1 MAGVMAGSRSKSQRL
16 SLGQKA
22 GWGLADMGVV
32 VFVVVKQ
39 LLVFAYL
46 TSGLGVPVEVA
57 GLATTGVLVF
67 DMITDPL
74 IGYFSDKTQTRW
86 GRRAPWM
93 VIGAVVMCA
102 GMVGLFSTPEG
113 LVGVAALP
121 WVLGFFMLATLGF
134 TMVSIPYGAMAGEI
148 TQDAQERSAMTAWRM
163 GFASLGILIGGALI
177 PGIAAGS
184 GYSTAAIMVT
194 PLIVGAIWL
203 SVFATRRA
211 PRGETPSSVSP
222 ARMVSLVLSNRAFV
236 MLAVVY
242 GVMTLAIALI
252 TAGLPFAAVYLV
264 MDTGDTPLSGAAKA
278 LSVLSLM
285 FAAFTVGSIL
295 SQAGWVLASARL
307 GKLGALVLGL
317 GLYIVLLWGLYAV
330 LPSVNVTAVAGM
342 FVLAGMTNGS
352 YQQIPWAMYPDLM
365 DVTRRETGEAIEGAF
380 SAIWLFGQ
388 KAANAFAPLIL
399 GAILGAYGWVE
410 TTEGVAEQSAAA
422 LGALHGA
429 VTLVPAGILGVSIVL
444 LLALYRPLAAKV
456 LARV

>member
-1 MAGVMAGSRSKSQRL
+1 MAL

-46 TSGLGVPVEVA
+46 TSVLGVPVEIA
-57 GLATTGVLVF
+57 GLATTAVLIF

-74 IGYFSDKTQTRW
+74 VGYLSDRTQTRW
-86 GRRAPWM
+86 GRRTPWM
-93 VIGAVVMCA
+93 VAGAVVMAA
-102 GMVGLFSTPEG
+102 GMVGLFSVPAG

-121 WVLGFFMLATLGF
+121 WVLGFFMVATLGF
-134 TMVSIPYGAMAGEI
+134 TMVAIPYGAMAGEI
-148 TQDAQERSAMTAWRM
+148 TQDGRERSGMTAWRM
-163 GFASLGILIGGALI
+163 GFASVGILVGGALI
-177 PGIAAGS
+177 PGLAAGS
-184 GYSTAAIMVT
+184 GYSAAALAVS

-211 PRGETPSSVSP
+211 PKIEAPSSVSP
-222 ARMVSLVLSNRAFV
+222 LRMMRLVFANRAFV
-236 MLAVVY
+236 MLAVLY

-252 TAGLPFAAVYLV
+252 TAGLPFAALYLV
-264 MDTGDTPLSGAAKA
+264 NDTGDTLLSGAAAA
-278 LSVLSLM
+278 LTVLSLM

-295 SQAGWVLASARL
+295 SQAGWVFASARL
-307 GKLGALVLGL
+307 GKLGALLLGL
-317 GLYIVLLWGLYAV
+317 SLYILLLVGLYAV

-352 YQQIPWAMYPDLM
+352 YQQIPWAIYPDLM
-365 DVTRRETGEAIEGAF
+365 DVTRAESGEAIEGAF

-399 GAILGAYGWVE
+399 GAILGAAGWVE
-410 TTEGVAEQSAAA
+410 TTQGVAEQSSAA
-422 LGALHGA
+422 LAALHWS
-429 VTLVPAGILGVSIVL
+429 VTLVPAGILAVSIVGL
-444 LLALYRPLAAKV
+444 VLFYRPLARRV
-456 LARV
+456 LTHV

>member
-1 MAGVMAGSRSKSQRL
+1 MAL

-46 TSGLGVPVEVA
+46 TAELGVPVEVA
-57 GLATTGVLVF
+57 GLATTAVLVF

-74 IGYFSDKTQTRW
+74 VGYLSDRTHSRF

-102 GMVGLFSTPEG
+102 GLVGLFSVPEG
-113 LVGVAALP
+113 MVGVAALP
-121 WVLGFFMLATLGF
+121 WVMGFFVLATLGF

-148 TQDAQERSAMTAWRM
+148 TQDPRERSQMTAWRM
-163 GFASLGILIGGALI
+163 GFASVGILVGGALI
-177 PGIAAGS
+177 PLIASGS
-184 GYSTAAIMVT
+184 GFSVAAMAVV
-194 PLIVGAIWL
+194 PLILGAIWL
-203 SVFATRRA
+203 SVFSTRRA
-211 PRGETPSSVSP
+211 PKLEATSKISIT
-222 ARMVSLVLSNRAFV
+222 RMLGLVLQNRAFV
-236 MLAVVY
+236 ILAIIY
-242 GVMTLAIALI
+242 GVMTLSIALI
-252 TAGLPFAAVYLV
+252 TAGLPFAALYLV
-264 MDTGDTPLSGAAKA
+264 SDTGDTFLSGAAKA

-295 SQAGWVLASARL
+295 SQAVWVWMSARL

-317 GLYIVLLWGLYAV
+317 SLYILLLFGLYAT
-330 LPSVNVTAVAGM
+330 LPSVNVTVVAGM

-365 DVTRRETGEAIEGAF
+365 DVTRAETGEAIEGAF
-380 SAIWLFGQ
+380 SALWLFGQ

-399 GAILGAYGWVE
+399 GFILSAYGWQE
-410 TTEGVAEQSAAA
+410 TTEGVVDQTDEAI
-422 LGALHGA
+422 GALH
-429 VTLVPAGILGVSIVL
+429 VSMTFVPAGILAVSIAL
-444 LLALYRPLAAKV
+444 LLMLYRPEARKV
-456 LARV
+456 LNAT

>member
-1 MAGVMAGSRSKSQRL
+1 MAL
-16 SLGQKA
+16 TFGQKA

-46 TSGLGVPVEVA
+46 TSVLAVPVEIA
-57 GLATTGVLVF
+57 GLATTAVLVF
-67 DMITDPL
+67 DIFTDPL
-74 IGYFSDKTQTRW
+74 IGYLSDRTHTRW

-93 VIGAVVMCA
+93 VAGAVVMAA
-102 GMVGLFSTPEG
+102 GMVGLFSVPDG
-113 LVGVAALP
+113 LIGVAALP
-121 WVLGFFMLATLGF
+121 WVLGFFVLATLGF

-148 TQDAQERSAMTAWRM
+148 TQDARERSAMTAWRM
-163 GFASLGILIGGALI
+163 GFASVGILVGGAMI

-184 GYSTAAIMVT
+184 GYSVAAMVAV

-203 SVFATRRA
+203 SVFSTRRA
-211 PRGETPSSVSP
+211 PKIMTPSSISP
-222 ARMVSLVLSNRAFV
+222 VRMMTLVVSNRAFMV
-236 MLAVVY
+236 LAVLY

-252 TAGLPFAAVYLV
+252 TAGLPFAAIYLV
-264 MDTGDTPLSGAAKA
+264 ADTGDTPLSGAAKA

-295 SQAGWVLASARL
+295 SQGPWVYASAKL
-307 GKLGALVLGL
+307 GKLGALVVGL
-317 GLYIVLLWGLYAV
+317 ALYIVLLFGLYRV

-365 DVTRRETGEAIEGAF
+365 DVTRTQTGEAIEGAF

-388 KAANAFAPLIL
+388 KVANAFAPLIL

-410 TTEGVAEQSAAA
+410 TTQGAAEQSDEA
-422 LGALHGA
+422 LGALHWA
-429 VTLVPAGILGVSIVL
+429 VTLVPAGILGLSIVL
-444 LLALYRPLAAKV
+444 LVVFYRPLARKALNV
-456 LARV
+456 V